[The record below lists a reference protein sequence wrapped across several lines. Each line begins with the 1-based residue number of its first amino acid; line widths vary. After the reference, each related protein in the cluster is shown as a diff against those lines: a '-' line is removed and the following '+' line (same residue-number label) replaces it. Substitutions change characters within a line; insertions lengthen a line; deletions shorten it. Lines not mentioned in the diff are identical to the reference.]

1 MDRTKFISRAAAAR
15 MLGVTAITVELIA
28 ERNKIEVW
36 QVPGHSRKWFRRADV
51 ERLVAAAAGGLAMS
65 GVNS

>member
-1 MDRTKFISRAAAAR
+1 MDKTQFFSRAQAAR
-15 MLGVTAITVELIA
+15 MLGVSPAVIERIA
-28 ERNKIEVW
+28 AHNGVKVW

-51 ERLVAAAAGGLAMS
+51 ERLLAAADVAGS